1 MELIRFLLKASRPMV
16 ILIVLAS
23 VVSGGL
29 SAALIAVVNRAL
41 ATNGVHLWTIMLAF
55 VVVVVARMVTQFIS
69 AVLLMRFAQDT
80 VLKLSRVLCERTLSS
95 PFVKVEAMGTPRV
108 LAVLTE
114 DVAGLSAAV
123 LALPTVATNLAMLA
137 GCSIYLAWLSWKV
150 FAICAVLAALGV
162 LGHRVLLRRAQAA
175 VVAAREGR
183 DRLISCLPD
192 ADRRSEGAQAASC
205 AAR

>member
-1 MELIRFLLKASRPMV
+1 
-16 ILIVLAS
+16 
-23 VVSGGL
+23 
-29 SAALIAVVNRAL
+29 
-41 ATNGVHLWTIMLAF
+41 
-55 VVVVVARMVTQFIS
+55 MVTQFIS

-80 VLKLSRVLCERTLSS
+80 VLKLSRALCERTLAS
-95 PFVKVEAMGTPRV
+95 PFAKVEAMGTPRV

-114 DVAGLSAAV
+114 DVAGLSGAV

-183 DRLISCLPD
+183 DRLISAYQTLTGGLKELKLHR
-192 ADRRSEGAQAASC
+192 ARREDFMRREIDETTEYLSSRTSRRPPSTWSRTPGASC
-205 AAR
+205 CSMC